1 MSHNAHL
8 YSLHAPS
15 GTGQIGKKGSDFQ
28 FSCHS
33 NSVWE
38 RHFGSLL
45 HFQEIHGHCNVPT
58 IAKGEFR
65 SLGRWVSS
73 QRKEYKNFYQN
84 GNEVNGDGVAREEF
98 SIRCQRLKD
107 IGFNFV
113 GSKGRPRKLK

>member
-1 MSHNAHL
+1 M
-8 YSLHAPS
+8 LHAPS
-15 GTGQIGKKGSDFQ
+15 GTGQIGKEGSHFQ
-28 FSCHS
+28 FSCHN

-58 IAKGEFR
+58 TAKGEFR

-73 QRKEYKNFYQN
+73 QRKVFCKN
-84 GNEVNGDGVAREEF
+84 GEAHGDGVAREEF
-98 SIRCQRLKD
+98 SVRCQRLKN